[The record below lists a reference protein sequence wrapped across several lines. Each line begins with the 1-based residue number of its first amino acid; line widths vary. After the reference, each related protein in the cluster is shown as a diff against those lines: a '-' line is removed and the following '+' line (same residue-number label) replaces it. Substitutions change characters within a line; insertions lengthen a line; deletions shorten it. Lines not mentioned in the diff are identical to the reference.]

1 MAQRDD
7 IDPPHLNFAEQLG
20 RRAPSRLALII
31 HYGFGTPVRAL
42 PISRVTLRC
51 RARPC
56 VVTWVDW

>member
-1 MAQRDD
+1 
-7 IDPPHLNFAEQLG
+7 
-20 RRAPSRLALII
+20 
-31 HYGFGTPVRAL
+31 VRAL